1 MEYSFYSFFFF
12 FFLTHTQSG
21 KWDLMDCLNED
32 GTISQNKRRKQLRD
46 IKRKKKNGGNDGDA
60 SPRSENGY

>member
-1 MEYSFYSFFFF
+1 MAHRKFK
-12 FFLTHTQSG
+12 LQRTMAMIRTSG

>member
-1 MEYSFYSFFFF
+1 MEYSFYFFFST
-12 FFLTHTQSG
+12 THTQSG
-21 KWDLMDCLNED
+21 KWDLNED